1 MKKFIV
7 PALFAFLFVIA
18 SCMNMSGGSEK
29 GGSIRV
35 ALPGNARE
43 ISSSSKA
50 DTYIVQLLL
59 NEDIIQTETGFSGGV
74 LEFSEVNPETYTV
87 EVKAY
92 KNEVLSGLGE
102 SEVTVVAG
110 ETSPCTVTLHD
121 KFTVTFDANGGT
133 GTMPSQV
140 FTYGTSQSLSENL
153 FTKDGSTFQGW
164 ATIVDSEPV
173 YNNASVNVFEK
184 TDVTLYAKWSTDGFV
199 FVEGATITEA
209 APNSE
214 VFINGRTV
222 PISDFYMCDHEVTQS
237 EYKDLIGSLPD
248 PPSDFEPV
256 STDGNADNNPVNS
269 ASWYEAIVYCN
280 KRSIK
285 EGLTPCYT
293 INNTTDTTK
302 WGTVPTSNNDDWNAA
317 ICDFTANGYRLPTEV
332 EWEYAARGGNGLT
345 GTQYKYSG
353 SDTIG
358 EFAWYAG
365 NSDNKTHEVKT
376 TKAND
381 LGLYD
386 MSGNVWEWCWDWYSN
401 SDSISSSTPATGPS
415 DPMVGY
421 YNRCERG
428 GSYSNGSSD
437 DTLERLE
444 CAYRYSSSTPY
455 KKANEIGFRV
465 VRTAK

>member
-7 PALFAFLFVIA
+7 PALFAFLFVAA

-35 ALPGNARE
+35 ALPGGARE
-43 ISSSSKA
+43 ISSSTKA
-50 DTYIVQLLL
+50 DTYIVELLL
-59 NEDIIQTETGFSGGV
+59 NETVVQTETGFSGGV

-121 KFTVTFDANGGT
+121 KFTVTFDSNGGT
-133 GTMPSQV
+133 GTMSSQV

-164 ATIVDSEPV
+164 ATSVNSDPV

-214 VFINGRTV
+214 VFIDGRTV
-222 PISDFYMCDHEVTQS
+222 EISSFYICDHEVTQE
-237 EYKDLIGSLPD
+237 EYSQYGGVYKNDT
-248 PPSDFEPV
+248 PSGGGDYPAYYV
-256 STDGNADNNPVNS
+256 SWTA
-269 ASWYEAIVYCN
+269 ALEYCN
-280 KRSIK
+280 TRSEA
-285 EGLTPCYT
+285 EGLTPCYVVNG
-293 INNTTDTTK
+293 NNSTC
-302 WGTVPTSNNDDWNAA
+302 N
-317 ICDFTANGYRLPTEV
+317 FEANGYRLLTEV

-345 GTQYKYSG
+345 GTQYMYSG
-353 SDTIG
+353 SDTLADVG
-358 EFAWYAG
+358 WC
-365 NSDNKTHEVKT
+365 DNTIYE
-376 TKAND
+376 TKKLSPNI
-381 LGLYD
+381 LGMYD
-386 MSGNVWEWCWDWYSN
+386 MSGNVEEWCWDSN
-401 SDSISSSTPATGPS
+401 DSGE
-415 DPMVGY
+415 
-421 YNRCERG
+421 RCVRG
-428 GSYSNGSSD
+428 GSSKMNRSYMCTVYYHLYMSYTASSN
-437 DTLERLE
+437 R
-444 CAYRYSSSTPY
+444 
-455 KKANEIGFRV
+455 NGFRIA
-465 VRTAK
+465 RTAK

>member
-7 PALFAFLFVIA
+7 PALFAFLFVAA

-35 ALPGNARE
+35 ALPGGARE

-50 DTYIVQLLL
+50 DTYIVRLLL

-121 KFTVTFDANGGT
+121 KFTVTFDSNGGT

-164 ATIVDSEPV
+164 ATSIDSDPV
-173 YNNASVNVFEK
+173 YNNASINVFEK

-209 APNSE
+209 ASNSE
-214 VFINGRTV
+214 VFIDGRTV
-222 PISDFYMCDHEVTQS
+222 TISNFYICDHEVTQE
-237 EYKDLIGSLPD
+237 EYKAVTGSLP
-248 PPSDFEPV
+248 SDMAT
-256 STDGNADNNPVNS
+256 TDGDSDNNPVNCI
-269 ASWYEAIVYCN
+269 SWYDAIVYCN
-280 KRSIK
+280 KSSMK
-285 EGLTPCYT
+285 EGLAPCYS
-293 INNTTDTTK
+293 INDSTNPSD
-302 WGTVPTSNNDDWNAA
+302 WGEVPTSSNSTWDAA
-317 ICDFTANGYRLPTEV
+317 TCDFTANGYRLPTEA
-332 EWEYAARGGNGLT
+332 EWEYAARGGNGLI
-345 GTQYKYSG
+345 GTQYTYSG
-353 SDTIG
+353 SDTID
-358 EFAWYAG
+358 EVAWDYDG
-365 NSDNKTHEVKT
+365 KNMTREVKT
-376 TKAND
+376 KNAND

-386 MSGNVWEWCWDWYSN
+386 MSGNVWEWCWDWYS
-401 SDSISSSTPATGPS
+401 SISNSIAITGASSGS
-415 DPMVGY
+415 DRVI
-421 YNRCERG
+421 RG
-428 GSYSNGSSD
+428 GAYDEYSYKNTVS
-437 DTLERLE
+437 
-444 CAYRYSSSTPY
+444 YRDYRKEPFSCY
-455 KKANEIGFRV
+455 FGFRV